1 MIRKTDR
8 RRPRPMTPKAGFTL
22 KKRRYGCGGRL
33 KK

>member
-1 MIRKTDR
+1 MTKKNTS
-8 RRPRPMTPKAGFTL
+8 RRPKPMIPKAGFTL